1 MRVIS
6 ACHLWEKKRHRP
18 PSLPYLLFWAHE
30 DAGSVWG
37 WGEGST
43 KHGSVPSALVPSFT
57 QETVGA
63 PLPRSSFTLRG
74 AGDNDSSLGST
85 K

>member
-18 PSLPYLLFWAHE
+18 PSLPYLLFWARE

-37 WGEGST
+37 GGAAPST
-43 KHGSVPSALVPSFT
+43 VQFP
-57 QETVGA
+57 A
-63 PLPRSSFTLRG
+63 PLCPHSLIHSRNCRSASATLLFHLER
-74 AGDNDSSLGST
+74 SWR
-85 K
+85 